1 MKKRLFAVIVMAVL
15 AISATGCSSS
25 DSKSES
31 SAEKSDGSQSSV
43 SSSSQSDSSAQAEAL
58 EYDKII
64 VGLDDTFAPMGFR
77 DENGELAGVDIELMT
92 AVSDVM
98 GIPFELQPIDWTMK
112 ETELNNKNIDLI
124 WNGYSITDERRE
136 QVNFSQP
143 YLNNK
148 QIVVTLADSDI
159 NSLADLSGK
168 IVAAQDMSSAIDAI
182 DSKPE
187 VKDTFG
193 DLVTFETNDQ
203 CLRDLEAGRSDAVV
217 ADEVLLRYYISQKGE
232 EKYKVLEED
241 FGSEEYG
248 IGVRK
253 EDEALLNALNNAL
266 DTIKENGTSKEISEK
281 WFGSDIILK

>member
-112 ETELNNKNIDLI
+112 ETELNNK
-124 WNGYSITDERRE
+124 
-136 QVNFSQP
+136 
-143 YLNNK
+143 
-148 QIVVTLADSDI
+148 
-159 NSLADLSGK
+159 
-168 IVAAQDMSSAIDAI
+168 
-182 DSKPE
+182 
-187 VKDTFG
+187 
-193 DLVTFETNDQ
+193 
-203 CLRDLEAGRSDAVV
+203 
-217 ADEVLLRYYISQKGE
+217 
-232 EKYKVLEED
+232 KY
-241 FGSEEYG
+241 
-248 IGVRK
+248 
-253 EDEALLNALNNAL
+253 
-266 DTIKENGTSKEISEK
+266 
-281 WFGSDIILK
+281 

>member
-1 MKKRLFAVIVMAVL
+1 MAVL